1 MREELPVITVK
12 NVLCCCLCYLQ
23 DWMAATLPTQTWTSP
38 SWVWPASILHVAFT
52 LGQESRVM
60 LGTVWSQAHV
70 PAALTSPKEI
80 LWACR
85 TGTDQHPLSYLLDIE
100 TNKLWGWQSYSILGK
115 GFCTFFFTNRYS
127 WIYFPRC
134 RPQRLQAVC
143 ISAAIFKE
151 PNIRTISPKE
161 LMNYQL
167 LCWNLSLFL
176 WFPWTETG
184 IYQPFPSHQLTAQ
197 LQPWLGQWWEVG
209 SNCLK
214 QENREPGL
222 WGAQHPQVSGRNRVL
237 KFTGVEACNMRNSVL
252 QKVLQK
258 YWAIC
263 SPFSSIMWKFKS
275 YLFEA
280 VSLTVCALLW
290 F

>member
-1 MREELPVITVK
+1 
-12 NVLCCCLCYLQ
+12 
-23 DWMAATLPTQTWTSP
+23 
-38 SWVWPASILHVAFT
+38 
-52 LGQESRVM
+52 
-60 LGTVWSQAHV
+60 
-70 PAALTSPKEI
+70 
-80 LWACR
+80 
-85 TGTDQHPLSYLLDIE
+85 
-100 TNKLWGWQSYSILGK
+100 
-115 GFCTFFFTNRYS
+115 
-127 WIYFPRC
+127 
-134 RPQRLQAVC
+134 
-143 ISAAIFKE
+143 
-151 PNIRTISPKE
+151 
-161 LMNYQL
+161 MNYQL

-197 LQPWLGQWWEVG
+197 LQPWLAQWWEVG

-222 WGAQHPQVSGRNRVL
+222 WGAQHPQVSGRNRIL

-280 VSLTVCALLW
+280 VSLCVPCFGFSPFRSIFPLIISFPFNLILSLPPSFYFFFSMSTAGDWAVGWQQLIGQFYPLTQCLLW
-290 F
+290 LWLR

>member
-1 MREELPVITVK
+1 MTHPTKVREELPVIPVK

-100 TNKLWGWQSYSILGK
+100 TNKLWSWQSYSILVK
-115 GFCTFFFTNRYS
+115 GFCGFFFTNRYS

-134 RPQRLQAVC
+134 RPQRLQADIVDHQFVSLQQYSKNRTC
-143 ISAAIFKE
+143 LLFQQKSLW
-151 PNIRTISPKE
+151 TIS
-161 LMNYQL
+161 
-167 LCWNLSLFL
+167 CFA
-176 WFPWTETG
+176 ET
-184 IYQPFPSHQLTAQ
+184 YLYFCDFH
-197 LQPWLGQWWEVG
+197 
-209 SNCLK
+209 
-214 QENREPGL
+214 GL
-222 WGAQHPQVSGRNRVL
+222 RQG
-237 KFTGVEACNMRNSVL
+237 FT
-252 QKVLQK
+252 
-258 YWAIC
+258 
-263 SPFSSIMWKFKS
+263 SPFQAISSQLS
-275 YLFEA
+275 Y
-280 VSLTVCALLW
+280 SLG
-290 F
+290 